1 MEAKDM
7 SAESVIAEYLRLR
20 CDILDQFDADMFGR
34 GLSAGAVCGRA
45 EEAFTG
51 AAEERLE
58 WVASILLGTLAR
70 RDRAAAARHAA
81 EAENI
86 ARWVAGEEFAAL
98 PSTVREWIR
107 RDLRQLEAAIHDG

>member
-1 MEAKDM
+1 MEAE
-7 SAESVIAEYLRLR
+7 ALTAEYLRLR
-20 CDILDQFDADMFGR
+20 CGIFDQFDSDMFGL
-34 GLSAGAVCGRA
+34 GLSVGAAYGRV
-45 EEAFTG
+45 EEAFAG
-51 AAEERLE
+51 AAEERPE